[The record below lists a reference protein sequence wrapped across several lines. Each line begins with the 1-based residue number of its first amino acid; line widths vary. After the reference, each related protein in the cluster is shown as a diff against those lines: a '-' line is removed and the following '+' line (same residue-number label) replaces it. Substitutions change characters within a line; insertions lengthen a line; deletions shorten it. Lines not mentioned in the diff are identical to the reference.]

1 MKNEDDGNME
11 NCSCSNLLKKHLKE
25 HLIAQSRDI
34 KKCNQNPV
42 EHLRWS
48 LFRNSQRLLAFNYF
62 HRKLHLRC
70 STGCWKRLCAYLGSY
85 QTSVVDHENSSWQ
98 RVVVEK
104 NSAGNIFVG
113 PHATKFHLIGDT
125 DNMLFVDLFFFLI

>member
-42 EHLRWS
+42 ERLRWS
-48 LFRNSQRLLAFNYF
+48 LFRNSGF
-62 HRKLHLRC
+62 
-70 STGCWKRLCAYLGSY
+70 
-85 QTSVVDHENSSWQ
+85 
-98 RVVVEK
+98 
-104 NSAGNIFVG
+104 
-113 PHATKFHLIGDT
+113 
-125 DNMLFVDLFFFLI
+125 